1 MSDAFQARLEIL
13 PEAQRR
19 LWPEL
24 RPTVRLGFALY
35 GGTAIALRLGH
46 RSSVDFDFFTD
57 QPLDRIAIHAVFPF
71 LDRSQVLQDQP
82 DTFTVVVPGGDSHDH
97 PVKVSF
103 FGALGFGRVGEPE
116 WTHDRVLQVASP
128 DDLMATKLKVL
139 LQRVEA
145 RDYQDIT
152 ALIKAGVSLERG
164 LAAARA
170 MYGYNFQPS
179 ESLKALVYFQGG
191 DLDSLP
197 RPERETLIKAV
208 KAVRKLPMV
217 NILARNLSAY
227 LPMGHSSDKKPAG
240 K

>member
-1 MSDAFQARLEIL
+1 MSSTFQAHLEIL

-24 RPTVRLGFALY
+24 RPTLQLGLVLY

-57 QPLDRIAIHAVFPF
+57 QPLDRIAIHTAFPF
-71 LDRSQVLQDQP
+71 LDRSLVLQDQP
-82 DTFTVVVPGGDSHDH
+82 DTFTVAAPCGDSRDH
-97 PVKVSF
+97 PVKISF

-145 RDYQDIT
+145 KDYQDIA

-170 MYGYNFQPS
+170 MYGHNFQPS
-179 ESLKALVYFQGG
+179 ESLKALVYFAGG
-191 DLDSLP
+191 DLDSVA

-208 KAVRKLPMV
+208 NAVRKLPTV
-217 NILARNLSAY
+217 KILAHRLSQ
-227 LPMGHSSDKKPAG
+227 HCAG
-240 K
+240 FH

>member
-1 MSDAFQARLEIL
+1 MSDAFQARLELL

-24 RPTVRLGFALY
+24 RPTVQIGFVLY

-57 QPLDRIAIHAVFPF
+57 QPLDRIAIHTAFPF

-82 DTFTVVVPGGDSHDH
+82 DTFTVVVPGGGSHDH

-103 FGALGFGRVGEPE
+103 FGAIGFGRVGEPE

-145 RDYQDIT
+145 KDYQDIA
-152 ALIKAGVSLERG
+152 ALIKAGVSLEKG

-191 DLDSLP
+191 DLDSLL

-208 KAVRKLPMV
+208 RAVRKLPTV
-217 NILARNLSAY
+217 KIVAHRLSR
-227 LPMGHSSDKKPAG
+227 HCAG
-240 K
+240 FH

>member
-1 MSDAFQARLEIL
+1 MSHAFQAHLEIL
-13 PEAQRR
+13 PEAQWR

-24 RPTVRLGFALY
+24 RPASQLGFVLY

-57 QPLDRIAIHAVFPF
+57 QPLDRSAIHTAFPF
-71 LDRSQVLQDQP
+71 LDRSLVLQDQP
-82 DTFTVVVPGGDSHDH
+82 DTFTVVVPCGDSHDH

-103 FGALGFGRVGEPE
+103 FGAIGFGRVGEPE
-116 WTHDRVLQVASP
+116 LTHDRVLQVASP

-145 RDYQDIT
+145 KDYQDIA
-152 ALIKAGVSLERG
+152 ALIKAGVSLEGG

-170 MYGYNFQPS
+170 MYGHNFQPS
-179 ESLKALVYFQGG
+179 ESLKALVYFAGG
-191 DLDSLP
+191 DLDSLA

-208 KAVRKLPMV
+208 KAVRKLPTV
-217 NILARNLSAY
+217 KILAHNLSR
-227 LPMGHSSDKKPAG
+227 HCAG
-240 K
+240 FH

>member
-1 MSDAFQARLEIL
+1 MSSTFQAHLEIL

-24 RPTVRLGFALY
+24 RPTLQLGLVLY

-57 QPLDRIAIHAVFPF
+57 QPLDRIAIHTAFPF
-71 LDRSQVLQDQP
+71 LDRSLVLQDQP
-82 DTFTVVVPGGDSHDH
+82 DTFTVVAPCGDSRDH
-97 PVKVSF
+97 PVKISF

-139 LQRVEA
+139 LQRIEA
-145 RDYQDIT
+145 KDYQDIA
-152 ALIKAGVSLERG
+152 ALIKAGVSLGRG
-164 LAAARA
+164 LAAART
-170 MYGYNFQPS
+170 MYGHNFQPS
-179 ESLKALVYFQGG
+179 ESLKALVYFAGG
-191 DLDSLP
+191 DLDSVA

-208 KAVRKLPMV
+208 NAVRKLPTV
-217 NILARNLSAY
+217 KILARNLSP
-227 LPMGHSSDKKPAG
+227 PMGHFPGKNLAG
-240 K
+240 E

>member
-1 MSDAFQARLEIL
+1 MSHAFQAHLEIL
-13 PEAQRR
+13 PEAQWR

-24 RPTVRLGFALY
+24 RPTLQLGFVLY

-57 QPLDRIAIHAVFPF
+57 QPLDRIAIHTAFPF

-82 DTFTVVVPGGDSHDH
+82 DTFTVVAPCGDSHDH

-103 FGALGFGRVGEPE
+103 FGVIGFGRVGEPE

-139 LQRVEA
+139 LQHVEA
-145 RDYQDIT
+145 NDYQDIA

-164 LAAARA
+164 LAAACEL
-170 MYGYNFQPS
+170 YGHRFQPS
-179 ESLKALVYFQGG
+179 ESLKTLVSDPIANAAKGTGSRWRIRAAVDALFFRQ
-191 DLDSLP
+191 P
-197 RPERETLIKAV
+197 TC
-208 KAVRKLPMV
+208 
-217 NILARNLSAY
+217 
-227 LPMGHSSDKKPAG
+227 
-240 K
+240 

>member
-1 MSDAFQARLEIL
+1 MSSTFQAHLEIL

-24 RPTVRLGFALY
+24 RPTLQLGLVLY

-57 QPLDRIAIHAVFPF
+57 QPLDRIAIHTAFPF
-71 LDRSQVLQDQP
+71 LDRSLVLQDQP
-82 DTFTVVVPGGDSHDH
+82 DTFTVVAPCGDSRDH
-97 PVKVSF
+97 PVKISF

-145 RDYQDIT
+145 KDYQDIA
-152 ALIKAGVSLERG
+152 ALIKAGVSLGRG
-164 LAAARA
+164 LAAART
-170 MYGYNFQPS
+170 MYGHNFQPS
-179 ESLKALVYFQGG
+179 ESLKAIAY
-191 DLDSLP
+191 
-197 RPERETLIKAV
+197 
-208 KAVRKLPMV
+208 
-217 NILARNLSAY
+217 NL
-227 LPMGHSSDKKPAG
+227 
-240 K
+240 

>member
-1 MSDAFQARLEIL
+1 MSHAFQACLEIL

-24 RPTVRLGFALY
+24 RPTVQLGLVLY

-57 QPLDRIAIHAVFPF
+57 QPLDRIAIHTAFSF

-97 PVKVSF
+97 PIKVSF
-103 FGALGFGRVGEPE
+103 FGAIGFGRVGEPE
-116 WTHDRVLQVASP
+116 WTHDQVLQVASP
-128 DDLMATKLKVL
+128 DDLIATKLKVL

-145 RDYQDIT
+145 KDYQDIA

-197 RPERETLIKAV
+197 RPEREVLIKAV
-208 KAVRKLPMV
+208 KAVRKLPTV
-217 NILARNLSAY
+217 KIVAHRLSRHCARF
-227 LPMGHSSDKKPAG
+227 H
-240 K
+240 

>member
-1 MSDAFQARLEIL
+1 MSDAFQAHLEIL
-13 PEAQRR
+13 PEAQWR

-24 RPTVRLGFALY
+24 CPTVQIGFVLY

-57 QPLDRIAIHAVFPF
+57 QPLDRIAIHTAFSF

-97 PVKVSF
+97 PIKVSF

-145 RDYQDIT
+145 KDYQDIA
-152 ALIKAGVSLERG
+152 ALIKAGVSLEKG

-191 DLDSLP
+191 DLDSLL
-197 RPERETLIKAV
+197 RPEKETLIKAV
-208 KAVRKLPMV
+208 RAVRKLPTV
-217 NILARNLSAY
+217 KIVAHRLSR
-227 LPMGHSSDKKPAG
+227 HCAG
-240 K
+240 FH